1 MHLQNMLLIIM
12 LSQAG
17 CDSPLYILLFNNR
30 DLLMPRQTG
39 IYERLGETNY
49 FIPDSLPPKN
59 PVFEM
64 DDELT
69 SLYGMAMHR
78 LGQLNEMAQRVPD
91 KNLFIKAYVIKEALL
106 SSAIEGIHTTLI
118 DVFRQLLGESKP
130 NKETQL
136 VLNYTHALERA
147 LSMMQKEGVPI
158 ASRLILAAHETLMH
172 LGHGDTASPGHYRKQ
187 SVRVGNLIPPMAP
200 KIPDLMASLES
211 FINIDDSLPPLIKA
225 GLAHVQFET
234 IHPFLDGN
242 GRIGRLLIVLMLIDS
257 GFLSAPIVYPSY
269 YFKKYHREYYEKL
282 DSVRTHGDFEGWIKY
297 YLKGIEASS
306 FDAYQRAKDIELLEK
321 SIRDSLEKDD
331 LSDLMK
337 NSLHEAVV
345 IFFQSPVISIKEL
358 SMKLNKSY
366 NTAHSIIEYF
376 VAKSLLLEITQQQR
390 NKLYAFGPYLALLEK
405 EYV

>member
-1 MHLQNMLLIIM
+1 MV
-12 LSQAG
+12 
-17 CDSPLYILLFNNR
+17 
-30 DLLMPRQTG
+30 RQTG

-49 FIPDSLPPKN
+49 FIPDPLPPQN
-59 PVFEM
+59 PPFEM
-64 DDELT
+64 DNELN

-91 KNLFIKAYVIKEALL
+91 KNRFIKAYVIKEALL

-118 DVFRQLLGESKP
+118 DVFTQPLGESKP

-136 VLNYTHALERA
+136 VLNYTHALEQA
-147 LSMMQKEGVPI
+147 LSMMQEMPI

-172 LGHGDTASPGHYRKQ
+172 LGYGDTASPGQYRKQ

-211 FINIDDSLPPLIKA
+211 FINTDDSLPPLIKA

-269 YFKKYHREYYEKL
+269 YFKKHHREYYERL

-321 SIRDSLEKDD
+321 NIRDTLEKDD
-331 LSDLMK
+331 LSDSMK
-337 NSLHEAVV
+337 NSLGEVVV

-358 SMKLNKSY
+358 STRLNKSY
-366 NTAHSIIEYF
+366 NTAHSIIDYF
-376 VAKSLLLEITQQQR
+376 VAKGLLSEITQQQR
-390 NKLYAFGPYLALLEK
+390 NKLYTFQPYLALLEK
-405 EYV
+405 EYI